1 MTATPPPAAGL
12 PGELLVAELRALID
26 AARQRVAVAVNAELS
41 LLYWQVGQRIH
52 RDILGSQRAG
62 YGEAVVPELARQL
75 SAAYGRGWGVRHLR
89 LCIRFAQSYPEAAIV
104 HTLCAEL
111 SWSHLRLI
119 AAVDNPLKRDFYAE
133 LCRLERWSV
142 RQLQERLQS
151 LLFERSALSRQP
163 EETIRHELQAL
174 RLEEAPSP
182 ALLLKAPYVLDFLG
196 LNDRYLERDLERDLE
211 DAILRELEQF
221 LLELGAGWP
230 GTNKRRARTRR
241 WASSCARARSRSR
254 SNCWSWTRAA
264 STWPST

>member
-1 MTATPPPAAGL
+1 
-12 PGELLVAELRALID
+12 
-26 AARQRVAVAVNAELS
+26 
-41 LLYWQVGQRIH
+41 
-52 RDILGSQRAG
+52 
-62 YGEAVVPELARQL
+62 
-75 SAAYGRGWGVRHLR
+75 
-89 LCIRFAQSYPEAAIV
+89 
-104 HTLCAEL
+104 
-111 SWSHLRLI
+111 
-119 AAVDNPLKRDFYAE
+119 LKRDFYAE

-174 RLEEAPSP
+174 RQEEAPSP
-182 ALLLKAPYVLDFLG
+182 ALLLKDPYVLDFLG
-196 LNDRYLERDLERDLE
+196 LNDRYLERDLE